1 MPTVPTPE
9 ELGSLLHMPGS
20 RPIGSYD
27 VSPYAHG
34 AQQIADAGTRFGQ
47 AVEDVGKATYKI
59 SQRQAMTEAV
69 NANAFIHGRLI
80 EARSRYQN
88 DPDYA
93 TLAQRWN
100 EEAGKIVEDG
110 LSQIS
115 NEGLREHVRSNLAAP
130 IAQESAAI
138 QNQAFHGT
146 ANAHAASRDRYL
158 GNLVQHITLNPSDS
172 LITGGVDSL
181 HSAIDDAVSRGF
193 LTPEQASEEKRRGA
207 LALCTGQYARMSRI
221 DPERAIRELESPE
234 GGHPL
239 IAQLPQPL
247 KDSLIQQARQQQDN
261 NLKDAEHAAVR
272 HQQEIQRAS
281 DQAESEIVTNL
292 TSEKPTLTRAD
303 IADNQRLTQP
313 AKAYMLALE
322 DRAANSDPDA
332 ATSNAAARQLLDRI
346 RLRDGDPNKIVRLD
360 PIYDAYI
367 NNRLSRGDFSF
378 VRKEFFAKQTPE
390 GDLLLAHKQAFLKG
404 IAHEIDQSDPLIG
417 EIDQLGRSKMYLLER
432 DIDRKIDQYH
442 KDGKDPFDLFDRSKP
457 DYVGKPES
465 LERYRTTLGE
475 TLEERARQLRS
486 TAAPSGSPAA
496 QSIPQRL
503 SGETPADYLKR
514 TNAVMP
520 DAKVRVPLS
529 R

>member
-247 KDSLIQQARQQQDN
+247 KDSLILQARQQQDN
-261 NLKDAEHAAVR
+261 NLKDVEHAAVR
-272 HQQEIQRAS
+272 RQQEIQRAS